1 VSHPFVCITEFLIF
15 LRISISST
23 LLRVGQGKKGKKKE
37 RKKDILKI
45 KRDDEGRTRRGQ
57 DKTGLF
63 RF

>member
-45 KRDDEGRTRRGQ
+45 KRDEGRTRRGQ